1 MKKIAYALSILL
13 MASLLGCGTTAT
25 TKGVAPVQVE
35 SVATAPSPT
44 PSSSP
49 TAKMAVTPAPVVS
62 AGGWTT
68 TNAWSGDKGITTD
81 PFDANGEPI
90 LVNMETG
97 SKDFQISVQND
108 KGNILTTMN
117 KTESKWNNSDKK
129 TTGLERLS
137 AGQYTFKVV
146 TEGPW
151 SINIQQKANQNR

>member
-1 MKKIAYALSILL
+1 MKKIAYALCIGL
-13 MASLLGCGTTAT
+13 MISLLGCNTA

-35 SVATAPSPT
+35 SVTTAPSPT

-49 TAKMAVTPAPVVS
+49 IAKMAVTPAPVVS

-68 TNAWSGDKGITTD
+68 TNTWSGDKGLTTD

-90 LVNMETG
+90 LVNMETV
-97 SKDFQISVQND
+97 SKDFQINVQND
-108 KGNILTTMN
+108 KGNILIVMN

-129 TTGLERLS
+129 TTSLEGLPSGR
-137 AGQYTFKVV
+137 YTFKVV
-146 TEGPW
+146 TDGPW